1 MVGLN
6 RMMVIGNLG
15 TDPEMRY
22 TPNGQAVTS
31 FSVASNRKYT
41 TASGERKEETEWFNV
56 SAWGKLG
63 ETCNQWL
70 TKGSQVYVEG
80 RLHSRSYEGRDG
92 QTRFVNEIV
101 ADRVLFLDRA
111 PDRPSGLQETQ
122 ETEETQGTKQT
133 VEPAVD
139 VEELPF

>member
-1 MVGLN
+1 MN
-6 RMMVIGNLG
+6 KIIVIGNLG
-15 TDPEMRY
+15 KDPEMRY

-92 QTRFVNEIV
+92 QTRFVNEINLTDV
-101 ADRVLFLDRA
+101 QFLGRA
-111 PDRPSGLQETQ
+111 
-122 ETEETQGTKQT
+122 QGTGGEDSPYGFDGGD
-133 VEPAVD
+133 VGSGDGSPPMDDVD
-139 VEELPF
+139 DLPF

>member
-1 MVGLN
+1 MN
-6 RMMVIGNLG
+6 KIIVIGNLG
-15 TDPEMRY
+15 KDPEMRY

-92 QTRFVNEIV
+92 QTRFVNEINLTDV
-101 ADRVLFLDRA
+101 QFLGRA
-111 PDRPSGLQETQ
+111 
-122 ETEETQGTKQT
+122 QGTGGEDSPYGFDGGDSGPGDGSPPT
-133 VEPAVD
+133 DDVD
-139 VEELPF
+139 DLPF